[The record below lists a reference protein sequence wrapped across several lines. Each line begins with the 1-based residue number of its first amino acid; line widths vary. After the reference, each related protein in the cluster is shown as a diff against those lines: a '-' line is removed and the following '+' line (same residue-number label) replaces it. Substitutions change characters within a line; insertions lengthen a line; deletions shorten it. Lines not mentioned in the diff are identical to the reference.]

1 MSAFLV
7 SKAHIDTLVSASLA
21 YGMITPGEADKA
33 GSMLWTENSK
43 SVNFRYSEHHPAKL
57 YRFERTPVPAPVVVL
72 KSIACL
78 GYQSCEHKGWTKSE
92 ARKFLSTLQSHAIA
106 SLDGYDDAPWGID

>member
-21 YGMITPGEADKA
+21 YGMITPGEADRA
-33 GSMLWTENSK
+33 GGMLWDENST
-43 SVNFRYSEHHPAKL
+43 SVNFRYDEDRALPHYTFK
-57 YRFERTPVPAPVVVL
+57 RTPVPAPVVVL

-78 GYQSCEHKGWTKSE
+78 DYQSCEHKGWTKSE
-92 ARKFLSTLQSHAIA
+92 AKKFLAKLQAHAIA
-106 SLDGYDDAPWGID
+106 SLDGYDNGPWGID